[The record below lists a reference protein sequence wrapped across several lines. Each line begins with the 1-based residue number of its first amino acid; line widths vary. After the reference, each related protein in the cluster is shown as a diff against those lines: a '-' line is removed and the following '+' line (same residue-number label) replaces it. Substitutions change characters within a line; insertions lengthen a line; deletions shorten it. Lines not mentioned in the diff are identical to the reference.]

1 MTFFIVFLTINCAL
15 FQHSRLTTNFRG
27 SSCIKNSTA
36 WYRSVH
42 NTPLPLSSRLQSVS
56 QSSSLSNLLMS
67 KIIASLFWIL
77 RSSSECGN
85 SVNFN
90 EVLFFRFSVIS
101 KLSINRSLTI
111 FNLLKDKSAARF
123 PSEDLI
129 EWLVLAVGTLTSLS
143 LGLASLQF
151 LMWQGDP
158 LRIQFVRVLE
168 RTPA

>member
-1 MTFFIVFLTINCAL
+1 
-15 FQHSRLTTNFRG
+15 
-27 SSCIKNSTA
+27 
-36 WYRSVH
+36 
-42 NTPLPLSSRLQSVS
+42 
-56 QSSSLSNLLMS
+56 
-67 KIIASLFWIL
+67 
-77 RSSSECGN
+77 
-85 SVNFN
+85 VNFN

-151 LMWQGDP
+151 LMW
-158 LRIQFVRVLE
+158 
-168 RTPA
+168 